1 MPTRSRRLILP
12 LLLVILLI
20 LLSLLVYNLYTLNSA
35 GGTAGKS
42 AGRGESI
49 KLGFSL
55 GTLKEERWLKD
66 RDILMAR
73 AREMGADIL
82 VQNANNDDEDQLKQV
97 RYLLDQDIDVL
108 IIVPNDLQKAAIAVQ
123 LAKREGVKVIS
134 YDRLVRKS
142 NVDLYISFD
151 NVKVGG
157 LMARSL
163 LERVPGGNYLII
175 NGAKSDNNTGMIKEG
190 YDAVLKPAVER
201 GDIRILAEEWADN
214 WMSEYAFK
222 VVDEVLQK
230 GIAVD
235 AVLAGND
242 GLAGGAIR
250 ALAEHRL
257 AGRTR
262 VAGQDADLAGCQR
275 IVEGSQLMT
284 VYKPID
290 KLATAA
296 AEMAIKLAR
305 GESLNIATTI
315 DDGRYQVPY
324 YRLEPVAVDRGNID
338 DTIIKDGFHSRD
350 DVYRNLTTG
359 MADDDWLLSAEPPS

>member
-1 MPTRSRRLILP
+1 M
-12 LLLVILLI
+12 
-20 LLSLLVYNLYTLNSA
+20 
-35 GGTAGKS
+35 
-42 AGRGESI
+42 
-49 KLGFSL
+49 
-55 GTLKEERWLKD
+55 
-66 RDILMAR
+66 
-73 AREMGADIL
+73 
-82 VQNANNDDEDQLKQV
+82 
-97 RYLLDQDIDVL
+97 
-108 IIVPNDLQKAAIAVQ
+108 
-123 LAKREGVKVIS
+123 
-134 YDRLVRKS
+134 
-142 NVDLYISFD
+142 
-151 NVKVGG
+151 
-157 LMARSL
+157 
-163 LERVPGGNYLII
+163 II

-350 DVYRNLTTG
+350 DVYRNLTG
-359 MADDDWLLSAEPPS
+359 RANLPFIGPGFAGEAGEVGPFLSRIQLMPLGPLADTRPWR